1 MLPAD
6 EVLKRMRAFRESALE
21 IAVIDFLDYSQ
32 RRAALVDKRH
42 VLENLALKLS
52 DILAEYREL
61 RRL

>member
-6 EVLKRMRAFRESALE
+6 EVLKRMRAFRNCALE
-21 IAVIDFLDYSQ
+21 IAVIDFLDHSQ

-42 VLENLALKLS
+42 VLKNLALKLS
-52 DILAEYREL
+52 QVLTEDFKL